1 MCKTIKKIIMVCIF
15 AFIFIAFDK
24 KVFATSISFS
34 NNNPKVGEAVRVT
47 VTVPNVNTA
56 SVYANVTGPG
66 INTQVKVVGAD
77 MSGGKQTYSN
87 SVTVTPTA
95 AGKITVSVT
104 NNSSAVADGGY
115 VNVGASAV
123 ANVTAPVAPSP
134 SPSTNPGGN
143 TGNNNQG
150 GNTGNNNQSGNNQ
163 GGNTTTNTKNSN
175 ANLSKFGFNPSE
187 YDTFK
192 FNANTL
198 QYRVDVPNELSSI
211 IVYAEAAYGRAKVSG
226 AGTRSLK
233 EGSNRIDVTVTAED
247 GTTKKTYTLW
257 VNRAIG
263 GDGEVPPNVIDE
275 PVEEQPEVIK
285 GLASFEITGYELDKE
300 FKTDLF
306 EYNAKTEEK
315 ITKEWL
321 EEVKKKLVYTATAD
335 GLTVEVMTD
344 VLDNEKGTITIV
356 VKEGETEVAKYVVTF
371 EREKKEE
378 KPVAA
383 LINSSNSGNGTGRF
397 NLTYER
403 RVYILLGIFGVTLAT
418 AIFFAVDSYWKT
430 RRLEE
435 YDDEQEFEEDSEF
448 EKMNAFYTG
457 YTDNN
462 ENTVTANATSAF
474 ENTENNNVD
483 RLSSELDK
491 EEMAE
496 DTASEVTSSLRRLG
510 GYRNMR
516 SSGKTSG
523 RHF

>member
-1 MCKTIKKIIMVCIF
+1 MSKTIKKIIMVCIF

-104 NNSSAVADGGY
+104 SNSSAVADGGY

-123 ANVTAPVAPSP
+123 ANVTAPAIPSP
-134 SPSTNPGGN
+134 SPSTDPGGN

-150 GNTGNNNQSGNNQ
+150 GTGNNNNNQ
-163 GGNTTTNTKNSN
+163 GETTTKNSN
-175 ANLSKFGFNPSE
+175 ANLSRFGFNPSE

-198 QYRVDVPNELSSI
+198 EYRVNVPNELSSI
-211 IVYAEAAYGRAKVSG
+211 IVYAEAAYGKAKVSG

-233 EGSNRIDVTVTAED
+233 EGNNRIDVTVTAEA
-247 GTTKKTYTLW
+247 GNKKTYTLW
-257 VNRAIG
+257 INRAIG
-263 GDGEVPPNVIDE
+263 EEGEVPPNVIDE
-275 PVEEQPEVIK
+275 PTEEQPEIPK
-285 GLASFEITGYELDKE
+285 GLATFEITGYELDRE
-300 FKTDLF
+300 FKTDVY

-321 EEVKKKLVYTATAD
+321 EEVKKKLVYAVTTE
-335 GLTVEVMTD
+335 GFTVELTTE
-344 VLDNEKGTITIV
+344 VLEDEKGTITIV
-356 VKEGETEVAKYVVTF
+356 VKEGETEVAKYVITF

-378 KPVAA
+378 EPVAA
-383 LINSSNSGNGTGRF
+383 LINTSDSGNKTGMF
-397 NLTYER
+397 GFTFER
-403 RVYILLGIFGVTLAT
+403 MIYLILGIYGVTLVT
-418 AIFFAVDSYWKT
+418 AIFFAVDSYLKT
-430 RRLEE
+430 KRLEE
-435 YDDEQEFEEDSEF
+435 YDNEQEFEEDSEF

-462 ENTVTANATSAF
+462 ENVVTANTASTF
-474 ENTENNNVD
+474 ERNEDTENNNVD
-483 RLSSELDK
+483 RLSSELSK
-491 EEMAE
+491 VEMAE
-496 DTASEVTSSLRRLG
+496 DTASEVTSSLKRLG

-516 SSGKTSG
+516 GTGRSSG